1 MKRSVSASQTQQS
14 TAQPLS
20 SADKQNKVRDRLKK
34 VGKRKKSLI
43 QNNDAVWCNLKLG
56 PKPVVSYDGQS
67 PSCPRLGI
75 SVAQQPQEGSTSQES
90 GSCSQEPR
98 EGSTSH
104 QSGSCS
110 QSPAQ
115 QTSRLLTSCTTST
128 PNVTSQTPRKTVSQ
142 KSSSFLNTSN
152 PVLNA
157 SDAAHLE
164 SGKDAASCCQSK
176 LTDRLLLPKNIS
188 CQQTSACTKTP
199 NLSHNTS
206 GLNLGV
212 SFKLTPSCTAG
223 VVKSRS
229 TALYINPPKSYISKQ
244 YESISCQQ
252 TSACTKTPTLSHNTS
267 GLNSGVSFKLTP
279 SCTAGVVKSRSTASY
294 INPPKSYISKQ
305 YARCSD
311 GRTQVRGPDTVRSTE
326 VNKST
331 SNYGMSCRKLGPSR
345 TQLTPESISG
355 QRSTSHSKASTTIS
369 GASCPNSGLYAK
381 SLPKYTAD
389 CLNSGAGAVVKPAK
403 CDSSK
408 KAGVIIKSPVY
419 YSDTGRETDTVSAS
433 KKDSK
438 STTTPSDA
446 AAKVISLQAESGV
459 KKHKKKKKKRL
470 ATAAVSQ
477 HFNSLPLELYNAKK
491 QSGKVNKP
499 VAFVSTFTPC
509 STDDLHRT
517 RTQRASISEEEMEVD
532 TVSEVLLIHLSL
544 SASHRKL
551 DSFFGLN
558 CAKINI
564 VRTKTSDLQSSSDI
578 E

>member
-1 MKRSVSASQTQQS
+1 
-14 TAQPLS
+14 
-20 SADKQNKVRDRLKK
+20 
-34 VGKRKKSLI
+34 
-43 QNNDAVWCNLKLG
+43 
-56 PKPVVSYDGQS
+56 
-67 PSCPRLGI
+67 
-75 SVAQQPQEGSTSQES
+75 
-90 GSCSQEPR
+90 
-98 EGSTSH
+98 
-104 QSGSCS
+104 
-110 QSPAQ
+110 
-115 QTSRLLTSCTTST
+115 
-128 PNVTSQTPRKTVSQ
+128 
-142 KSSSFLNTSN
+142 
-152 PVLNA
+152 
-157 SDAAHLE
+157 
-164 SGKDAASCCQSK
+164 
-176 LTDRLLLPKNIS
+176 
-188 CQQTSACTKTP
+188 
-199 NLSHNTS
+199 
-206 GLNLGV
+206 
-212 SFKLTPSCTAG
+212 
-223 VVKSRS
+223 
-229 TALYINPPKSYISKQ
+229 
-244 YESISCQQ
+244 
-252 TSACTKTPTLSHNTS
+252 LSHNTS

>member
-279 SCTAGVVKSRSTASY
+279 SCTAGVVKLRSTASY

>member
-355 QRSTSHSKASTTIS
+355 QRSTNHSKASTTIS

-564 VRTKTSDLQSSSDI
+564 VRTKTGDLQSSSDI